1 MKILLAIFL
10 LWPFG
15 GEQDIPVTNQH
26 IIAYV
31 KQSIGKKIDTGECW
45 DLANAALNAA
55 NAKWTPP
62 YQFGK
67 PIDYKTEKIIP
78 GDIMQI
84 NNVTMESKTETS
96 VTRWK
101 MVVHTAILF
110 EVGTEGKIKVAEQNV
125 NGVRKV
131 MISNWNLNDIKSG
144 KMQFYRP
151 QPK

>member
-1 MKILLAIFL
+1 MKLLIALFFL
-10 LWPFG
+10 FPFAAT
-15 GEQDIPVTNQH
+15 EEIPVTNQK

-31 KQSIGKKIDTGECW
+31 NQSVGKKIDTGECW

-55 NAKWTPP
+55 DANWTPP
-62 YQFGK
+62 YRFGK
-67 PIDYKTEKIIP
+67 PVDYKKEKIFP

-101 MVVHTAILF
+101 MAVHTAILY
-110 EVGTEGKIKVAEQNV
+110 EVGSEGRIKVAEQNV